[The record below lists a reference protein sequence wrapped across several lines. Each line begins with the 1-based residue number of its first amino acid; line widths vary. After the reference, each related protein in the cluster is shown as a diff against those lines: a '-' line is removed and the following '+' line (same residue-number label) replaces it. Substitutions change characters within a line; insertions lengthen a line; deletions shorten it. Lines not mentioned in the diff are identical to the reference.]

1 MIDILGIEPHEVSS
15 DITGYAIGI
24 MGPPGCGKTTLAS
37 KVPDSL
43 LLATEPGYK
52 AIPGVMAI
60 DINTWSDVLQ
70 VMAQLKKPA
79 AKEKYKTIIIDTLDE
94 FVFLA
99 TQFIIQKEGVDAL
112 TEIGWGRGYALLE
125 EALRKVFRQIQQ
137 NYGLILIAH
146 DGRKVDEEDDKL
158 FYASLN
164 FNRKVKR
171 IVMGLLDILAYV
183 ETRRGEQGSIMHFRD
198 SDRWEAKSR
207 FEKIVPSCEFSHAGL
222 VKAVADAVAGVA
234 TTDKRQSVDF
244 HEAQM
249 EDVNVKQF
257 EEYLVFINELAMSV
271 IEILGDMDPVQEKIS
286 KALNGRKL
294 SQANIQDF
302 YVLKEL
308 EVELEGLKAIK

>member
-1 MIDILGIEPHEVSS
+1 MKNILEIQPHEVSS

-37 KVPDSL
+37 RVPNSL

-52 AIPGVMAI
+52 AIPGIMAV

-70 VMAQLKKPA
+70 VVAQLKKPE
-79 AKEKYKTIIIDTLDE
+79 AKEKYKTIVIDTLDE

-99 TQFIIQKEGVDAL
+99 TQFIIQKEGVDDL
-112 TEIGWGRGYALLE
+112 TEIGWGRGYSLLE

-146 DGRKVDEEDDKL
+146 DGRKVDEEDNKL

-171 IVMGLLDILAYV
+171 VVMGLLDILSYV
-183 ETRRGEQGSIMHFRD
+183 ETRRGEEGSIMHFRD

-207 FEKIVPSCEFSHAGL
+207 FKKIVPSCEFSYEGL

-234 TTDKRQSVDF
+234 TTDERQSVDF
-244 HEAQM
+244 HEGQM
-249 EDVNVKQF
+249 EDVTAKEF
-257 EEYLVFINELAMSV
+257 EEYLVYINEFAMGL
-271 IEILGDMDPVQEKIS
+271 IELLGDVTAVQEKIS
-286 KALNGRKL
+286 AALNGRKL
-294 SQANIQDF
+294 SQANIQD
-302 YVLKEL
+302 YYALKQL
-308 EVELEGLKAIK
+308 EIELEGLKAIK